1 LRERI
6 DSLLNDRARPTLSKK
21 LKNIGVVSFLTVVS
35 RVLGLARDTLSA
47 DIFGASVLNS
57 AFLTAFRLP
66 NLFRRLLGEGSL
78 TAAFLPTLQHELHDR
93 GRPGAFVLLNQVSS
107 WLAIVTGGLA
117 VGAMLLLDH
126 SRAIA
131 PGLADRWYLIAD
143 LSVLL
148 FPYLAFVCLA
158 AALNAT
164 LNVFEH
170 FTEPALSPIWLNLSM
185 IATLGGAGLH
195 FAKTPLGEM
204 HWLCAGVLIGGS
216 LQLAVPAA
224 VLVKLGWKPRVD
236 FSLSPRVLEIG
247 RLMAPGFFGSAI
259 YQVNLYVSSL
269 LAYSL
274 NDFAGTLIFYAG
286 RLMELP
292 IGVFAIAISTVVYP
306 LIARHAVQ
314 KNYSGMADDYRK
326 GLRLILVVNV
336 PAAVGLG
343 LLSQPI
349 VGLLFRHGKFT
360 PADAHMMAPLLMLY
374 VVGLPFFSIVNLTVR
389 AFYSLKDTSSPVKVA
404 AVDFCVN
411 LGLSLLLMRWLGV
424 FGLVLASTAAI
435 VVQTVLLQRSLARKL
450 VELKFAPLWP
460 SVAKVLLAALG
471 MGVLVWAARLLV
483 TGMAL
488 GVRTTE
494 ALEVLALIPAG
505 AVVYGVLLWLLRIEG
520 REELAALVQKK
531 LPWFANR
538 EFPGKS

>member
-1 LRERI
+1 
-6 DSLLNDRARPTLSKK
+6 LSKK
-21 LKNIGVVSFLTVVS
+21 LKNIGVISFLTVVS
-35 RVLGLARDTLSA
+35 RVLGLARDSLSA

-117 VGAMLLLDH
+117 AVAMLLLDH
-126 SRAIA
+126 SRAIV
-131 PGLADRWYLIAD
+131 PGLAGRWYLIAD

-195 FAKTPLGEM
+195 FAKSPLGEM
-204 HWLCAGVLIGGS
+204 HWLCAGVLIGGA

-224 VLVKLGWKPRVD
+224 VLVKLGWRPRFD
-236 FSLSPRVLEIG
+236 LGLSPRVLEIG

-259 YQVNLYVSSL
+259 YQMNLYVSSL

-274 NDFAGTLIFYAG
+274 NDSAGTLIFYAG

-306 LIARHAVQ
+306 LIARHAVER
-314 KNYSGMADDYRK
+314 NFSGMAGDYRK

-343 LLSQPI
+343 LLSKPI
-349 VGLLFRHGKFT
+349 VDLLFRHGQFT
-360 PADAHMMAPLLMLY
+360 GADARVMAPLVMLY
-374 VVGLPFFSIVNLTVR
+374 VIGLPFFSIVNLTVR
-389 AFYSLKDTSSPVKVA
+389 AFYSIKDTSTPVKVA

-435 VVQTVLLQRSLARKL
+435 VVQTVLLQQALARRIP
-450 VELKFAPLWP
+450 ELTFAPLWP
-460 SVAKVLLAALG
+460 SVARVLAAALA
-471 MGVLVWAARLLV
+471 MGVVVAAGRLGLS
-483 TGMAL
+483 AL
-488 GVRTTE
+488 NLRPRT
-494 ALEVLALIPAG
+494 ADVLAVLALIPLG
-505 AVVYGVLLWLLRIEG
+505 AAAYGVLLWRLRIEG
-520 REELAALVQKK
+520 REELAALLRKRFP
-531 LPWFANR
+531 LFA
-538 EFPGKS
+538 K